1 VSWLRGALR
10 ALFGALIWSPQELTP
25 ARAGSASRTLLRWR
39 RLGWFAVGV
48 YALVISIVGSV
59 QHVAQHQQIGWW
71 PLLFALTASALLL
84 AVRRPLDA
92 WRLATATLVLV
103 RLTQAQHTPPELRDA
118 PLQNWQWFAYLPVLA
133 AVGYRHRGAV
143 VTAVGVLTALVIGWT
158 TAIAPSPMGSQF
170 YPITVLAVVAVLG
183 VSYSVGAR
191 GRAQRALLAE
201 EQRTAAADAEK
212 AALAERARIAREMHD
227 VVAHHM
233 SLIAVR
239 CETAPYRISALPEA
253 GTREF
258 AELGEAARQAIT
270 DLQGILGVLRATDQ
284 AADRA
289 PQPGIGQLA
298 ALVRETERSGV
309 RVTLTVS
316 DAAADGVSDAV
327 GLSVYRI
334 AQEALTNA
342 RRHAPGAA
350 VRVTLTRAAGALELV
365 VRNGPGDHPGAGGGG
380 GNGLP
385 GMRERVAAHGGTL
398 AAQSTVDG
406 GFEVRATF
414 PVPAATGSA

>member
-1 VSWLRGALR
+1 MTWARAVLR
-10 ALFGALIWSPQELTP
+10 ALFGALLWSPQELTP
-25 ARAGSASRTLLRWR
+25 AGTGTASRTLRRWR
-39 RLGWFAVGV
+39 RLGWFVVGV
-48 YALVISIVGSV
+48 YALVVSIIGSV
-59 QHVAQHQQIGWW
+59 QHVARHSEIGWW
-71 PLLFALTASALLL
+71 PLLFVLTASALLL

-92 WRLATATLVLV
+92 WRLATVTLVLV
-103 RLTQAQHTPPELRDA
+103 RALFQHQAPDLRDA

-133 AVGYRHRGAV
+133 AVGYRHRGGV
-143 VTAVGVLTALVIGWT
+143 VTAVGVITALVIGWT
-158 TAIAPSPMGSQF
+158 IAIVPSPLGSQF

-183 VSYSVGAR
+183 VSYSIGAR

-284 AADRA
+284 TADRA
-289 PQPGIGQLA
+289 PQPGVGQLA

-309 RVTLTVS
+309 RVTLEVP
-316 DAAADGVSDAV
+316 DGAADGVSDAV

-334 AQEALTNA
+334 TQEALTNA

-350 VRVTLTRAAGALELV
+350 VRVTLARAADALELV
-365 VRNGPGDHPGAGGGG
+365 VRNGPGDQPGDGGGG

-398 AAQSTVDG
+398 TAQSTVDG

-414 PVPAATGSA
+414 PAPAPTGSA